1 MTTTPCPPALASLGQ
16 RLVMASAVVVRR
28 HFRRPLTV
36 DIKDDDSPV
45 TVADREAEAAIRA
58 ILRAERPDDGIIGE
72 EHGAER
78 DDAEYVWVIDPID
91 GTRAFITGRPTFGTL
106 VACLRDGVPILGV
119 INQPI
124 IDDTWVGAA
133 GQPTRLNGDTVTTR
147 PCAALNM
154 AMLSTTTPD
163 SMDTDEEQAFQALKE
178 RTRDT
183 TYGGDCYAYG
193 LLASGFI
200 DIVVDCS
207 MQLYDFAALVPVVA
221 GAGGAMSDWSG
232 VPLTRNSGSR
242 VLASGSAALHNA
254 TLSVLAQ
261 A

>member
-1 MTTTPCPPALASLGQ
+1 MTTPCPPALVSLGQ
-16 RLVMASAVVVRR
+16 RLVMASSVVVRQ
-28 HFRRPLTV
+28 HFRRPITV
-36 DIKDDDSPV
+36 DVKDDDSPV
-45 TVADREAEAAIRA
+45 TVADRSAEEAIRA
-58 ILRAERPDDGIIGE
+58 ILKAERPEDGIIGE
-72 EHGAER
+72 EFGAER
-78 DDAEYVWVIDPID
+78 EDAEYVWVIDPID

-106 VACLRDGVPILGV
+106 VACLRGGIPILGV

-124 IDDTWVGAA
+124 LNDTWVGAA
-133 GQPTRLNGDTVTTR
+133 GLPTQLNGDTVTTR
-147 PCAALNM
+147 PCTALGE

-163 SMDTDEEQAFQALKE
+163 TMDAGESRAFQALKD

-200 DIVVDCS
+200 DIVVDCT
-207 MQLYDFAALVPVVA
+207 MKLYDFAALVPVVA
-221 GAGGAMSDWSG
+221 GAGGVMSDWSG
-232 VPLTRNSGSR
+232 VPLTRTSGSR
-242 VLASGSAALHNA
+242 VLASGNSALHDA